1 MKTSNSKKCAKVE
14 GHTKNMSV
22 KKNASHLK
30 KTFYSL
36 KDGSHLKKVCHSW
49 KNGSHL
55 KKCLTIKKMGCNKN
69 VIVVMAPEK
78 IGHPWKKATVRVRVR
93 GSEL

>member
-1 MKTSNSKKCAKVE
+1 
-14 GHTKNMSV
+14 
-22 KKNASHLK
+22 
-30 KTFYSL
+30 
-36 KDGSHLKKVCHSW
+36 
-49 KNGSHL
+49 
-55 KKCLTIKKMGCNKN
+55 MGYNKN